1 MLISV
6 VIPVY
11 NTKEYLR
18 KCVESVLACDCTDC
32 EILLVDDG
40 STDGESPALCDAL
53 AAENEAVR
61 VIHQSNKGLGGARN
75 TGITE
80 AKGEYLFFIDSDDTV
95 VPGTLETLKAA
106 IARTSS
112 DIISF
117 NLFSDD
123 GVQPPQKMMA
133 NAYRSAEP
141 FTLAEHPEFLQ
152 SLPSAWSRIWKRSLY
167 VDNGITFP
175 ERVWYED
182 IRTST
187 KLFALAQSI
196 VTVEDALYVYYQR
209 EGSIMHSANLER
221 SREIIDAFEDLLGW
235 YREQGLFER
244 YKKQL
249 CLLCIEHVYLAASVR
264 VLRGDRK
271 HPLLKEFAAYLK
283 KNFPDYKKEDLSFL
297 PASRKLVFRLLE
309 LRLYGLVAFLFKI
322 KS

>member
-18 KCVESVLACDCTDC
+18 KCVESVLACDHSDC

-53 AAENEAVR
+53 AAEYEAVR
-61 VIHQSNKGLGGARN
+61 VIHQPNKGLGGARN

-117 NLFSDD
+117 NMLSENEQ
-123 GVQPPQKMMA
+123 GERALVQA
-133 NAYRSAEP
+133 NFLEKEKPFILREQPSFILSA
-141 FTLAEHPEFLQ
+141 
-152 SLPSAWSRIWKRSLY
+152 PSACCRIWKKELY
-167 VDNGITFP
+167 LQSGIRFP

-182 IRTST
+182 IRTT
-187 KLFALAQSI
+187 VKLYALASSI
-196 VTVEDALYVYYQR
+196 VALKDALYVYYTR
-209 EGSIMHSANLER
+209 GDSIMHSANPER
-221 SREIIDAFEDLLGW
+221 CREIIDAFEDLLGW

-264 VLRGDRK
+264 VLRVDRK

-283 KNFPDYKKEDLSFL
+283 RNFPDYKKEDLSFL